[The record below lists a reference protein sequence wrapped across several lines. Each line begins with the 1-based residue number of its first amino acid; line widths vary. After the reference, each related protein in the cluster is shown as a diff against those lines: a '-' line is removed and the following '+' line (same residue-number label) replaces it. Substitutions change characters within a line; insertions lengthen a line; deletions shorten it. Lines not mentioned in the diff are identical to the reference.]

1 LFLKAL
7 AGIHREP
14 GIPVPGRSCLLIMTG
29 ATSVAR
35 GLPAHSR
42 SWRGLSV
49 LAKLYISLVVIAGL
63 GTLLYGAIHQS
74 SKNIAEFICYLGIAI
89 LASRLKVNLP
99 GITGTLSVNFLFIL
113 IGVLELSFSE
123 TLILGAISMLAQ
135 CLHPEPPKALQ
146 VTFNVCA
153 GSISTALAYLVY
165 HHRLTNLLIGNK
177 PVLLGVAA
185 TVYFIANAGS
195 IATVISLSE
204 RRPLTQILV
213 DCYFWSFPYYLVGAG
228 IAGAITWLNQTFNWE
243 TSLLL
248 VPAVYL
254 IYRSYRLYLGKLEDE
269 KRHVEEMANLH
280 LRTIE
285 ALALAIEAKDH
296 TTHEH
301 LQRVR
306 IYAIE
311 VAKELGVEGAE
322 LEALH
327 AAALL
332 HDIGKLA
339 VPEHII
345 SKPGRLTPEEFEK
358 MKIHTLV
365 GAEIL
370 ERVRFPYPVVPI
382 VRAHHEKWDGSGY
395 PMGLKGAE
403 IPIGARIL
411 SAVDYLDALASDR
424 QYRRALPLRDVM
436 QKLAAESGKSFDPK
450 VVDVLQKRYQYLER
464 LAVTKAG
471 QDPSGPLS
479 TSIKIERGL
488 EPAAGFEN
496 ATAQDYAG
504 RENTFLS
511 SIAAA
516 RQEAQSLF
524 ELSQDLGAS
533 LSLTETLSVFS
544 VKLKPMVPYDA
555 IAIYIKREAELIPE
569 YVNGDNYRLF
579 SSLRIPIGQG
589 LSGWVAHNRK
599 PIINGNPSVEPGYL
613 NDPSKFSTLSSALA
627 VPLEGISGI
636 IGVLALYRG
645 ERDAFTSDH
654 LRILLAV
661 SGKMALSIENALKY
675 QQAED
680 SATTDYLTGLP
691 NARSLFLQLDRE
703 LARCKRDNSGLTVM
717 VSDMDGF
724 KQINDR
730 FGHLEGNRVLRL
742 FAQALKDGCREY
754 DYVARMGGDEF
765 VVIAPGLA
773 ADAAGKK
780 AEQMRALAR
789 QAGNEVCGEDILS
802 LSVGRSLY
810 PEDGKDAEQLLAE
823 ADRRM
828 YLEKQK
834 QLSYKDRRS
843 HPRLKCRVTIEMQME
858 VGGTPLFANLTDVS
872 MGGCYVE
879 TSTILAPGSK
889 IKLGFSMDDTNLSA
903 EGVVARL
910 DPGSGLAIQFREM
923 NREGRDR
930 MLKIL
935 EFVQKTTTFYN
946 NRYLNSLTK
955 N

>member
-1 LFLKAL
+1 MPF
-7 AGIHREP
+7 
-14 GIPVPGRSCLLIMTG
+14 
-29 ATSVAR
+29 
-35 GLPAHSR
+35 PA
-42 SWRGLSV
+42 
-49 LAKLYISLVVIAGL
+49 KTFISLIAIAGTA
-63 GTLLYGAIHQS
+63 TLVYGAIHQT

-113 IGVLELSFSE
+113 VGVLELSFSE
-123 TLILGAISMLAQ
+123 TLIIGSVSMLAQ
-135 CLHPEPPKALQ
+135 CLFPERPNAVQ

-153 GSISTALAYLVY
+153 GAVSTAFAYLVY
-165 HHRLTNLLIGNK
+165 HHPLATALVGSRPI
-177 PVLLGVAA
+177 LLGIAA
-185 TVYFIANAGS
+185 SVYFAANAGS
-195 IATVISLSE
+195 IALVISLSE
-204 RRPLTQILV
+204 RRPLRRILV
-213 DCYFWSFPYYLVGAG
+213 DCYLWSFPYYLVGAG
-228 IAGAITWLNQTFNWE
+228 IAGTISWLNQAFNWE

-248 VPAVYL
+248 VPTVYL
-254 IYRSYRLYLGKLEDE
+254 IYRSYRIYLGKLDDE

-306 IYAIE
+306 VYAIE
-311 VAKELGVEGAE
+311 VGKELGVVGPE

-424 QYRRALPLRDVM
+424 QYRRALPLKEVM
-436 QKLAAESGKSFDPK
+436 QKLATESGKSFDPK
-450 VVDVLQKRYQYLER
+450 VVDVLQRRYQSLER
-464 LAVTKAG
+464 LALAKSAEDGNT
-471 QDPSGPLS
+471 PLS
-479 TSIKIERGL
+479 TEIKIERGL
-488 EPAAGFEN
+488 APAAGFEN
-496 ATAQDYAG
+496 VTVQDTPA
-504 RENTFLS
+504 RETTFLS

-516 RQEAQSLF
+516 RQEAQALF

-533 LSLTETLSVFS
+533 LSLGETLSVFS

-555 IAIYIKREAELIPE
+555 IAIYIRRDNELVPE

-589 LSGWVAHNRK
+589 LSGWVAQNKK

-613 NDPSKFSTLSSALA
+613 NDPSKFSTLRSALA
-627 VPLEGISGI
+627 VPLEGVTGV

-654 LRILLAV
+654 LRIVLAV
-661 SGKMALSIENALKY
+661 SSKMALAIENALKY
-675 QQAED
+675 QQAEN

-703 LARCKRDNSGLTVM
+703 LARCKRDNSSLTVM

-742 FAQALKDGCREY
+742 FAQALKDSCREY

-765 VVIAPGLA
+765 VIVAPGLPEEA
-773 ADAAGKK
+773 TGHK
-780 AEQMRALAR
+780 AEQLRALAK
-789 QAGNEVCGEDILS
+789 QAGFEVCGEGILS
-802 LSVGRSLY
+802 LSVGQALY
-810 PEDGKDAEQLLAE
+810 PADGNDAEQLLAE

-834 QLSYKDRRS
+834 QISYKDRRL
-843 HPRLKCRVTIEMQME
+843 HPRLKCRVTIELQSE
-858 VGGTPLFANLTDVS
+858 ASPAPLFANLIDVS
-872 MGGCYVE
+872 MGGCYIE
-879 TSTILAPGSK
+879 TSEILSPGT
-889 IKLGFSMDDTNLSA
+889 KLKVGFSMDDGALSTD
-903 EGVVARL
+903 GVVARIE
-910 DPGSGLAIQFREM
+910 PGSGIAVQFKEA
-923 NREGRDR
+923 NREGRER

-935 EFVQKTTTFYN
+935 EYVQKTTDFHN
-946 NRYLNSLTK
+946 NRYFENLLK
-955 N
+955 R

>member
-1 LFLKAL
+1 MTRINSNPIAL
-7 AGIHREP
+7 PER
-14 GIPVPGRSCLLIMTG
+14 
-29 ATSVAR
+29 
-35 GLPAHSR
+35 SR
-42 SWRGLSV
+42 SWKGMSFV
-49 LAKLYISLVVIAGL
+49 AKLFISLVVLAGFGVL
-63 GTLLYGAIHQS
+63 VYAGIHQS
-74 SKNIAEFICYLGIAI
+74 SKNIAEFICYLGIAV
-89 LASRLKVNLP
+89 LASRLKVSLP

-113 IGVLELSFSE
+113 IGVLELSFTE
-123 TLILGAISMLAQ
+123 TLILGAISMVAQ
-135 CLHPEPPKALQ
+135 CVFPDRPKGLQ
-146 VTFNVCA
+146 LTFNVCA
-153 GSISTALAYLVY
+153 GCISTALAYQVY
-165 HHRLTNLLIGNK
+165 HHPLINLILPNR
-177 PVLLGVAA
+177 PVLLGLSA

-195 IATVISLSE
+195 IATVISLTE
-204 RRPLTQILV
+204 RRPLSRILV

-228 IAGAITWLNQTFNWE
+228 VAGIITWLNQNFNWE
-243 TSLLL
+243 TSLLVL
-248 VPAVYL
+248 PAMYL

-306 IYAIE
+306 VYANE
-311 VAKELGVEGAE
+311 VAKELGVSGPE

-345 SKPGRLTPEEFEK
+345 SKPGQLTPEEFEK

-395 PMGLKGAE
+395 PLGLRGAE

-424 QYRRALPLRDVM
+424 QYRRALPLKDVM
-436 QKLAAESGKSFDPK
+436 QKLNAESGKSFDPR
-450 VVDVLQKRYQYLER
+450 VVDVLQKRYQNLEEM
-464 LAVTKAG
+464 AIAKSVE
-471 QDPSGPLS
+471 DPNAPLS
-479 TSIKIERGL
+479 TAIKIERGV

-496 ATAQDYAG
+496 AKAQDYAG
-504 RENTFLS
+504 KETTFLS

-516 RQEAQSLF
+516 RQEAQALF

-533 LSLTETLSVFS
+533 LSLGETLSVFS

-555 IAIYIKREAELIPE
+555 IAIYVTRENELIPE

-589 LSGWVAHNRK
+589 LSGWVAQNRK

-613 NDPSKFSTLSSALA
+613 NDPSKFSTLRSALA
-627 VPLEGISGI
+627 VPLEGVAGV
-636 IGVLALYRG
+636 IGVLALYG
-645 ERDAFTSDH
+645 AERDAFTSDH

-661 SGKMALSIENALKY
+661 SGKMALAIENALKY
-675 QQAED
+675 QQAEN

-703 LARCKRDNSGLTVM
+703 LARCKRDNSTLTVM

-730 FGHLEGNRVLRL
+730 FGHLEGNRTLRL
-742 FAQALKDGCREY
+742 FAQALKDSCREY

-773 ADAAGKK
+773 ADAASKK
-780 AEQMRALAR
+780 AEQLRALAR
-789 QAGNEVCGEDILS
+789 HAGNEVCGEEILS
-802 LSVGRSLY
+802 LSVGRAVY
-810 PEDGKDAEQLLAE
+810 PDDGKDAEQLLAE

-834 QLSYKDRRS
+834 QLAYKDRRA
-843 HPRLKCRVTIEMQME
+843 HPRMKCRVTIEMQAGDTA
-858 VGGTPLFANLTDVS
+858 VPVFANLTDIS
-872 MGGCYVE
+872 MGGCYIE
-879 TSTILAPGSK
+879 TSTILSAGSTL
-889 IKLGFSMDDTNLSA
+889 KLKVSMDDPSLCV
-903 EGVVARL
+903 EGTVARL
-910 DPGSGLAIQFREM
+910 DPGSGVAVQFREL
-923 NREGRDR
+923 NREARER
-930 MLKIL
+930 MFRIL
-935 EFVQKTTTFYN
+935 EFVQKTTTYYN
-946 NRYLNSLTK
+946 NRYLDTLAK